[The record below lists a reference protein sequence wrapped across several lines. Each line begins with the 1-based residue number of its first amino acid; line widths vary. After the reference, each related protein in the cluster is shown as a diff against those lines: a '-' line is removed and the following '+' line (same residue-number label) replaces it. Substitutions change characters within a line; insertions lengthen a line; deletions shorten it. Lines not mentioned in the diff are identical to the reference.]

1 MKHYLTA
8 LLSLIIVAS
17 ACTAQQTKK
26 KNETNPATQTFAKGK
41 SDAEWKKILTPIQY
55 EIMVKRGTETPFHYF
70 ILNGC

>member
-55 EIMVKRGTETPFHYF
+55 EIMERRFCTTLYHYF
-70 ILNGC
+70 KLGWR